1 MIEEEEGKKKRTH
14 QVLLLYLQQKIDLIT
29 LFNSL
34 FYYSVVTIE
43 VLQLNSWG
51 KITAQKYIK
60 QCYKSC

>member
-51 KITAQKYIK
+51 K
-60 QCYKSC
+60 